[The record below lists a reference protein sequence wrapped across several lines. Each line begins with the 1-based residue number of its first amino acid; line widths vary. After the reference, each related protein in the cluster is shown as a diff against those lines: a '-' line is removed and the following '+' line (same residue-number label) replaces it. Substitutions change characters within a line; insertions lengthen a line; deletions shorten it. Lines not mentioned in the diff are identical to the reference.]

1 MKIKMIPGPRNEE
14 LILKVRE
21 AIADCRADKNSAAI
35 YDLSIEY
42 GLVEVFDALY
52 YACENREE
60 MLQDQTE
67 SLLDWLYC
75 EETDYYIS
83 RMIGIRL

>member
-1 MKIKMIPGPRNEE
+1 MDIKMIPGPRNEE

-21 AIADCRADKNSAAI
+21 AIADYRADENSAAI
-35 YDLSIEY
+35 SDLSAEY
-42 GLVEVFDALY
+42 GLAEVFDALY